1 MAKIESLKQRWLK
14 DPGFRKAYDALE
26 NESAIA
32 RELMRVRVRAGLTQ
46 AELARQMKTTQSAI
60 ARMESG
66 KSFPSLSTLA
76 RFSDATGEKLTVVL
90 EPRKKSN
97 HGTDAASR
105 GDRAW
110 LHSGQ
115 SGGPLGQLAY
125 GAFAVQKLQ
134 AGQSDGLAD
143 KLADSRVEKLAAIPR
158 GRLHGEGGMA
168 GYEILEEYVHGQRAD
183 IDQGKAVTVEVRD
196 RDTFERLVVRAKI
209 APPGTGLEGGE
220 QLVLR
225 DLAENVAADD
235 WKIVV
240 LEELDPESVEIK
252 PVSDFRK
259 DAGGG
264 A

>member
-14 DPGFRKAYDALE
+14 DPEFRKAYDALE
-26 NESAIA
+26 NEFTIA
-32 RELMRVRVRAGLTQ
+32 RELVRARARAGPTQ

-76 RFSDATGEKLTVVL
+76 RFSEATGEKLTVVL
-90 EPRKKSN
+90 EPKKKSN
-97 HGTDAASR
+97 NGAGAAPND
-105 GDRAW
+105 GGAW
-110 LHSGQ
+110 LDSGQ
-115 SGGPLGQLAY
+115 SGGPLGQPADR
-125 GAFAVQKLQ
+125 APAMQKLRT
-134 AGQSDGLAD
+134 GLT
-143 KLADSRVEKLAAIPR
+143 AIPG
-158 GRLHGEGGMA
+158 GRKHKEGGMTV
-168 GYEILEEYVHGQRAD
+168 YEILEEYVHGQRAD
-183 IDQGKAVTVEVRD
+183 IDQGNPVTVEVRD
-196 RDTFERLVVRAKI
+196 RDNYERLVVKAKI

-220 QLVLR
+220 QLILR
-225 DLAENVAADD
+225 DLAENVSADD

-240 LEELDPESVEIK
+240 LEELDPESVDIK

>member
-1 MAKIESLKQRWLK
+1 MAKIESLKPRWLK
-14 DPGFRKAYDALE
+14 DPEFRKAYDALE
-26 NESAIA
+26 NEFAIA
-32 RELMRVRVRAGLTQ
+32 RELVRARARAGLTQ

-76 RFSDATGEKLTVVL
+76 RFSEATGEKLTVVL
-90 EPRKKSN
+90 EPKKKSD
-97 HGTDAASR
+97 HGTGASPH
-105 GDRAW
+105 DDSAW
-110 LHSGQ
+110 LDSGQ

-125 GAFAVQKLQ
+125 RASTMQKLQ
-134 AGQSDGLAD
+134 VGHSEELANRR
-143 KLADSRVEKLAAIPR
+143 ADRSAAKPAAIPR
-158 GRLHGEGGMA
+158 GRLHREGGMA
-168 GYEILEEYVHGQRAD
+168 VYEILEEYVHGQRAD
-183 IDQGKAVTVEVRD
+183 IDQGNPVIVEVRD
-196 RDTFERLVVRAKI
+196 RDTFERLVVKAKI
-209 APPGTGLEGGE
+209 APPGADLEGGE

-225 DLAENVAADD
+225 DLAENVSADD

-240 LEELDPESVEIK
+240 LEELDPESVDIK